1 MCPSRKLFLLFL
13 FVCLATSLRA
23 QTSWLESLGINFDFD
38 VPKPVVTYKDLIDV
52 GSARHLSGNVCVL
65 YLFVGT
71 ETSRWSQDEIEATA
85 QKLYAAEDWLKS
97 EAQRYGKKVEF
108 RNYSIKRQLI
118 DNNIPDNPFKPDAVG
133 YPKTILRRYGYT
145 GDKELH
151 EILTRKTG
159 CQQFL
164 VLVFPHAS
172 RVRTVLCFGCQPQ
185 YGA

>member
-1 MCPSRKLFLLFL
+1 MCPSRKFFLLFL

-85 QKLYAAEDWLKS
+85 QKLYAA
-97 EAQRYGKKVEF
+97 
-108 RNYSIKRQLI
+108 
-118 DNNIPDNPFKPDAVG
+118 
-133 YPKTILRRYGYT
+133 
-145 GDKELH
+145 
-151 EILTRKTG
+151 
-159 CQQFL
+159 
-164 VLVFPHAS
+164 
-172 RVRTVLCFGCQPQ
+172 
-185 YGA
+185 